1 MSSRGALPFASGTGD
16 RRTRLPRVRD
26 PKTLLRRVARRA
38 YLTLHRLRPRPT
50 ASDGSS
56 AAEVTTRLEGLTAAH
71 DHAGAVELITREL
84 DPLGTDTGFLDQAR
98 RSASRAGEPSLQ
110 ARVTRAQVAATP
122 TIVGPART
130 RLVSTLAQIE
140 GRLLETDPA
149 WTPTVPAV
157 APLPRR
163 EGGTGPLRVAHLL
176 KIALPHRQSGYS
188 VRTRYN
194 LAAQADAGIEPMAVT
209 ALDFPGGDV
218 PDVEDVHGIRHRHL
232 RRDTTPS
239 NERVDAYLDAYA
251 TALVPALADEAP
263 DLLHVHSG
271 ARGYE
276 AALVGR
282 AAAEALGLPWV
293 YEVRGFFEAIW
304 SQDLDRAED
313 AETYHRRRNTDT
325 RCMLAADAVITLSES
340 MRSDIVSRGVP
351 ADRVHVVPNGVDAA
365 AFSPRP
371 RRADLIEQYGLAGT
385 FVFGYVSNLDHYRE
399 GQEYL
404 VDAAMSLR
412 ARGIP
417 AVALIVGDG
426 TRRAEIEAHA
436 AAVGAGDAVVFTGR
450 VPHDEVLDHYAL
462 LDVFV
467 VPRVDEQA
475 ARLVTPLKPFEAMAA
490 GLPVLVSDLPA
501 LTEITGDGARG
512 ESFAAGDATAL
523 AEALTRLAEDPE
535 LRARLAEAGRAWVE
549 TERSWTANGHR
560 YRAIYDAVLARTSG
574 SR

>member
-1 MSSRGALPFASGTGD
+1 M
-16 RRTRLPRVRD
+16 RD
-26 PKTLLRRVARRA
+26 PKTLLRGLARRA
-38 YLTLHRLRPRPT
+38 YLTLQRWRPRPT
-50 ASDGSS
+50 ASDGAS
-56 AAEVTTRLEGLTAAH
+56 AAAVTSRLEELTAARDH
-71 DHAGAVELITREL
+71 DGAVALITREL
-84 DPLGTDTGFLDQAR
+84 DALDRDTGFLDQAR

-110 ARVTRAQVAATP
+110 ARVTRAQIRATP
-122 TIVGPART
+122 SIAGPART
-130 RLVSTLAQIE
+130 RLEAVLTQLE

-157 APLPRR
+157 APLPRD
-163 EGGTGPLRVAHLL
+163 EGGSSPLRVAHLL

-194 LAAQADAGIEPMAVT
+194 LSAQVDAGIEPVAVT
-209 ALDFPGGDV
+209 ALDFPGEDV
-218 PDVEDVHGIRHRHL
+218 PEVEEVHGIRHRHL
-232 RRDTTPS
+232 LRDDVPGAET
-239 NERVDAYLDAYA
+239 VDAYLDAYA
-251 TALVPALADEAP
+251 SALVPALVEEAP
-263 DLLHVHSG
+263 ALLHVHSG

-282 AAAEALGLPWV
+282 AAAEALGIPWV

-304 SQDLDRAED
+304 SQDVERAES
-313 AETYHRRRNTDT
+313 AETYHRRRDTDT
-325 RCMLAADAVITLSES
+325 RCMLAADAVVTLSES
-340 MRSDIVSRGVP
+340 MRADIVERGVP
-351 ADRVHVVPNGVDAA
+351 AERVHVVPNGVDAS
-365 AFSPRP
+365 AFAPRP
-371 RRADLIEQYGLAGT
+371 RREDLVEQYGLAGR

-404 VDAAMSLR
+404 VDAAMALR
-412 ARGIP
+412 EQGVD

-426 TRRAEIEAHA
+426 TRRTEVEAHA
-436 AAVGAGDAVVFTGR
+436 AAVGAGDAVVLTGR

-512 ESFAAGDATAL
+512 ESFPAGDARAL
-523 AEALTRLAEDPE
+523 AAALGELEQDPERRTRLA
-535 LRARLAEAGRAWVE
+535 AAGRSWVE
-549 TERSWTANGHR
+549 TERSWEANGHR
-560 YRAIYDAVLARTSG
+560 YRAVYDAVLG
-574 SR
+574 SRD

>member
-1 MSSRGALPFASGTGD
+1 M
-16 RRTRLPRVRD
+16 RD
-26 PKTLLRRVARRA
+26 PKTLLRGVARRV
-38 YLTLHRLRPRPT
+38 YLALQRLRPRPT

-56 AAEVTTRLEGLTAAH
+56 AEATTARLRELTAVR
-71 DHAGAVELITREL
+71 DHAGAVELISREL
-84 DPLGTDTGFLDQAR
+84 DALGSDTGFLDQAR

-110 ARVTRAQVAATP
+110 ARVTRAQIAATP
-122 TIVGPART
+122 TIVGPARA
-130 RLVSTLAQIE
+130 RLQAALDQVE

-157 APLPRR
+157 APLDRD
-163 EGGTGPLRVAHLL
+163 EGGSAPLRVAHLL

-194 LAAQADAGIEPMAVT
+194 LAAQTEAGIDPMAIT
-209 ALDFPGGDV
+209 ALDFPGEGG
-218 PDVEDVHGIRHRHL
+218 PEVEDVHGIRHRRL
-232 RRDTTPS
+232 SRTTVPGA
-239 NERVDAYLDAYA
+239 ETVDAYLDAYA

-282 AAAEALGLPWV
+282 AAADALGLPWV

-304 SQDLDRAED
+304 SQDVDRAED
-313 AETYHRRRNTDT
+313 AETYHRRRDTDT
-325 RCMLAADAVITLSES
+325 RCMRSADAVITLSES
-340 MRSDIVSRGVP
+340 MRSDIVERGIP
-351 ADRVHVVPNGVDAA
+351 AERVHVVPNGVDAA
-365 AFSPRP
+365 AFAPRP
-371 RRADLIEQYGLAGT
+371 RREDLVEQYGLAGS

-399 GQEYL
+399 GQEFL
-404 VDAAMSLR
+404 VDAALALR
-412 ARGIP
+412 AQGVD

-436 AAVGAGDAVVFTGR
+436 VAVGAEDAVVFTGR

-462 LDVFV
+462 MDVFV

-490 GLPVLVSDLPA
+490 GVPVLVSDLPA
-501 LTEITGDGARG
+501 LTEITGNGARG
-512 ESFAAGDATAL
+512 ESFTAGDAAALTTAL
-523 AEALTRLAEDPE
+523 AELAADPDRRAE
-535 LRARLAEAGRAWVE
+535 LAAAGRTWVE
-549 TERSWTANGHR
+549 TERSWQANGHR
-560 YRAIYDAVLARTSG
+560 YRAVYDTVLARP
-574 SR
+574 

>member
-1 MSSRGALPFASGTGD
+1 M
-16 RRTRLPRVRD
+16 RD
-26 PKTLLRRVARRA
+26 PKTLLRGLARRA
-38 YLTLHRLRPRPT
+38 YLTLQRLRPRPT
-50 ASDGSS
+50 ASDGTS
-56 AAEVTTRLEGLTAAH
+56 AAAVTTRLEELTAAL
-71 DHAGAVELITREL
+71 DHTAAVDLITREL
-84 DPLGTDTGFLDQAR
+84 EPLARDTAFLDQAR

-110 ARVTRAQVAATP
+110 ARVTRAQIAATP
-122 TIVGPART
+122 SIVGPART
-130 RLVSTLAQIE
+130 RLVAALTQVE

-157 APLPRR
+157 APLPRD
-163 EGGTGPLRVAHLL
+163 EGGAAPLRVAHLL

-194 LAAQADAGIEPMAVT
+194 LAAQTEAGIEPMAIT
-209 ALDFPGGDV
+209 ALDFPGEDV
-218 PDVEDVHGIRHRHL
+218 PDVEEVHGTRHRHL
-232 RRDTTPS
+232 RRASVPGAET
-239 NERVDAYLDAYA
+239 VDAYLDAYA
-251 TALVPALADEAP
+251 TALVPALAEEAP

-282 AAAEALGLPWV
+282 AAADALGLPWV

-304 SQDLDRAED
+304 SQDTERAES
-313 AETYHRRRNTDT
+313 AETYHRRRDTDT

-351 ADRVHVVPNGVDAA
+351 SDRVHVVPNGVDSS
-365 AFSPRP
+365 AFAPRA
-371 RRADLIEQYGLAGT
+371 RREDLVAQYGLAGK

-404 VDAAMSLR
+404 VDAAMALR
-412 ARGIP
+412 AQGVD

-436 AAVGAGDAVVFTGR
+436 AAVGAGDAVVLTGR

-512 ESFAAGDATAL
+512 ESFTAGDATAL
-523 AEALTRLAEDPE
+523 ADALSGLAGDPE
-535 LRARLAEAGRAWVE
+535 RRAELAAAGRAWVE
-549 TERSWTANGHR
+549 TERSWRANGHR
-560 YRAIYDAVLARTSG
+560 YRAIYDEVIAR
-574 SR
+574 RRP